1 MQSSIVKKKF
11 PCHRKTTDDSLFR
24 AVDNLHLFWQY
35 LNILSVL
42 RKTNF
47 LNFSVNRSIF
57 VSDRLW
63 SSSYYDFRLSLKL
76 SKRQLL
82 RPTTVS
88 LSRLIQHKMNRFSHG
103 ETYIVRYTHRCTPLF
118 TFRSHILH
126 EKLSKKNLNEKESAM
141 YYFQMYLICMNARL
155 LGNIEE
161 WKMAK
166 VLTRL

>member
-1 MQSSIVKKKF
+1 MQSSIVKK
-11 PCHRKTTDDSLFR
+11 
-24 AVDNLHLFWQY
+24 
-35 LNILSVL
+35 
-42 RKTNF
+42 NF
-47 LNFSVNRSIF
+47 LVIEKLQTILFLGFTHFDSIWIFSAYCGQQISSTFQSTDLFSSPIAF
-57 VSDRLW
+57 GHSLIMTFPFHVSCYDLQQSHSHGW
-63 SSSYYDFRLSLKL
+63 SNTKC
-76 SKRQLL
+76 
-82 RPTTVS
+82 TVS
-88 LSRLIQHKMNRFSHG
+88 PMVRP
-103 ETYIVRYTHRCTPLF
+103 YIVRYTHRCTLLF